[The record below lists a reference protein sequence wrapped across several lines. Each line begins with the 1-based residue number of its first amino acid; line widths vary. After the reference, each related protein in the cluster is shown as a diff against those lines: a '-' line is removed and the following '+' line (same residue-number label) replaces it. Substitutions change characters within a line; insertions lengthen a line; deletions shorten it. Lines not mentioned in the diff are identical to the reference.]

1 MQMEQCVG
9 KQKDK
14 KSILKVMSEES
25 FLLKGQA
32 YKVTPE
38 GQKVLEEP
46 R

>member
-14 KSILKVMSEES
+14 KSILKVMSEET
-25 FLLKGQA
+25 FLFKGQA

-38 GQKVLEEP
+38 GQKVLEQP